1 VNALIMH
8 LPVLPIVVPLIAG
21 AALLLVS
28 EERRVLRLTIAFA
41 SVLAQLAAAT
51 ALLYLSTDAVPDI
64 WSEGVGVYAI
74 GGWQPPFGI
83 LLVVDRLSAFM
94 LMLAAIVSLAALV
107 YSMAGWERPPQP
119 FHSLYQLLMVGLNGS
134 FLTGDLFNLFVF
146 FEVLLAASYGL
157 LLRGVGPRRVRNAL
171 HYIAV
176 NLVAS
181 FLFLIGVALIYG
193 TTGTLNM
200 ADLLGKVA
208 LLGPPE
214 RALFDAGAG
223 ILGIA
228 FLVKAGS
235 WPLNFWLQG
244 SYSAAIPPVGAAFAM
259 LTKVGVYA
267 VLRIGTLLGED
278 EAAAAILGP
287 ILFYLGFATLLSGAI
302 AMLGTQQLRRLVSCS
317 VIVSSGILLTTLGV
331 GREALTPAALFYFA
345 TSVLTTCAFFM
356 LTGMTDRTRVVA
368 EPEAAAP
375 HDGPAGAIVPSWPRY
390 VAFGV
395 REPQQY
401 DTSEE
406 VGAAI
411 PAAMAFL
418 GLMFVCCVLL
428 VTGLPP
434 LPSFIAKFAL
444 LSAALDLEPGAPHS
458 FETWGLVVG
467 VLGTGLAQM
476 IALTRIGIRL
486 FWAGTARRTP
496 RLRVLEAAPV
506 AFVVLLCLT
515 LSAMSGTAMR
525 FFEAAARSL
534 HAPEVYTRIVLSAPG
549 ADQPS
554 GGDTR

>member
-1 VNALIMH
+1 MNALIMH
-8 LPVLPIVVPLIAG
+8 LPILPIVVPLVAG
-21 AALLLVS
+21 AVLMLLA
-28 EERRVLRLTIAFA
+28 EEHRAWRLTIAF
-41 SVLAQLAAAT
+41 SSLVVQLAVAV

-64 WSEGVGVYAI
+64 WSEGVGVYAL
-74 GGWQPPFGI
+74 GAWPTPFGI
-83 LLVVDRLSAFM
+83 LLVVDRLSA
-94 LMLAAIVSLAALV
+94 LMLTLTAIVSLAGLV
-107 YSMAGWERPPQP
+107 YAMAGWERPPQP
-119 FHSLYQLLMVGLNGS
+119 LHSLYQLLMMGLNGA

-157 LLRGVGPRRVRNAL
+157 LLRGAGVQRVRNAL

-181 FLFLIGVALIYG
+181 LFFLIGVALIYG
-193 TTGTLNM
+193 TLGTLNM

-208 LLGPPE
+208 LLAPPE
-214 RALFDAGAG
+214 RALFDTGAA

-235 WPLNFWLQG
+235 WPLNFWLPG
-244 SYSAAIPPVGAAFAM
+244 SYSVALPPVAAVFAM

-267 VLRIGTLLGED
+267 LLRIGTLLGED

-287 ILFYLGFATLLSGAI
+287 ILFYFGFATLLAGTAG
-302 AMLGTQQLRRLVSCS
+302 MLATQHLRRLVSYS
-317 VIVSSGILLTTLGV
+317 VIVSSGLLLATLGV
-331 GREALTPAALFYFA
+331 GSEALTPAALFYFA

-356 LTGMTDRTRVVA
+356 VTGMTDRTRIAADSAAVPSA
-368 EPEAAAP
+368 DAAAAVVP
-375 HDGPAGAIVPSWPRY
+375 PTPAY

-395 REPQQY
+395 REPQPY

-428 VTGLPP
+428 VAGLPP
-434 LPSFIAKFAL
+434 LPSFVAKFAL
-444 LSAALDLEPGAPHS
+444 LQAAIHSAPEVHVPAEA
-458 FETWGLVVG
+458 WALVVG
-467 VLGTGLAQM
+467 ILATGFAQI
-476 IALTRIGIRL
+476 IALTRIGVRL
-486 FWAGTARRTP
+486 FWAGTGRRTP

-506 AFVVLLCLT
+506 AVVVVLCLA

-525 FFEAAARSL
+525 FFEAAAQSL

-554 GGDTR
+554 GGERR